1 MAISFKK
8 YIDIVSGVGGGASVR
23 RRDLILR
30 LYTTNPLVPTATV
43 VEMTTL
49 EDVGSYFGTN
59 SEEYKRASFY
69 FGFVSKSITR
79 AKKISFY
86 FYPETATSP
95 RIFGEI
101 KSFSVGQFTSITDGA
116 FLLNIGGSL
125 QSITGL
131 NFSSATSLAD
141 VANTIQ
147 IAIRAKTGA
156 QFENASVTYNA
167 TRKSF
172 DFIGGGE
179 EEATI
184 SVGDPT
190 AGTSIVS
197 LVGWTS
203 QAIFS
208 DGIGAQT
215 ITECLDQSVDI
226 SNNFA
231 SFAFIDELTTE
242 ETEEIGVW
250 NTAQNIM
257 YMFCKPVTLSNY
269 ADIFEEVKNYAGLAL
284 TLQQAGEY
292 HELIPAIVLAATDY
306 TRRNSTVNYMFQQFS
321 ATPTVSTTML
331 SNQLDDKRV
340 NYYGRTQSAGQT
352 IDFYQRGVLTGL
364 PVHPVDMNTYANEIW
379 LKDACGSAIM
389 SLLLSLNKL
398 SANTTGR
405 GRLLSQIQSVIEE
418 ALFNGTI
425 SVGKSLDNTQ
435 KLYIA
440 EITGDE
446 EAWREVEQ
454 KGYWLDAVIQS
465 YTTTDG
471 RVEFKA
477 VYTLIYSKDD
487 TIRKVDGS
495 HILI

>member
-30 LYTTNPLVPTATV
+30 LYTTNPLVPTSTV

-49 EDVGSYFGTN
+49 EDVGAYFGTT

-86 FYPETATSP
+86 FYPEAATSP

-125 QSITGL
+125 QSIGGL

-172 DFIGGGE
+172 DFVGGE
-179 EEATI
+179 KEKATI

-197 LVGWTS
+197 LVG
-203 QAIFS
+203 
-208 DGIGAQT
+208 
-215 ITECLDQSVDI
+215 
-226 SNNFA
+226 
-231 SFAFIDELTTE
+231 
-242 ETEEIGVW
+242 
-250 NTAQNIM
+250 
-257 YMFCKPVTLSNY
+257 
-269 ADIFEEVKNYAGLAL
+269 
-284 TLQQAGEY
+284 
-292 HELIPAIVLAATDY
+292 
-306 TRRNSTVNYMFQQFS
+306 
-321 ATPTVSTTML
+321 
-331 SNQLDDKRV
+331 
-340 NYYGRTQSAGQT
+340 
-352 IDFYQRGVLTGL
+352 
-364 PVHPVDMNTYANEIW
+364 
-379 LKDACGSAIM
+379 
-389 SLLLSLNKL
+389 LSL
-398 SANTTGR
+398 
-405 GRLLSQIQSVIEE
+405 I
-418 ALFNGTI
+418 
-425 SVGKSLDNTQ
+425 
-435 KLYIA
+435 
-440 EITGDE
+440 
-446 EAWREVEQ
+446 
-454 KGYWLDAVIQS
+454 
-465 YTTTDG
+465 
-471 RVEFKA
+471 
-477 VYTLIYSKDD
+477 
-487 TIRKVDGS
+487 
-495 HILI
+495 HI